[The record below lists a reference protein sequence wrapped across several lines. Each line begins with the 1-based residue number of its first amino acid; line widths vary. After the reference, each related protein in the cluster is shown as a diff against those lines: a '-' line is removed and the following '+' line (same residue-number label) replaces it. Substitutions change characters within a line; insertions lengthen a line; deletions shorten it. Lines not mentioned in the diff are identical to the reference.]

1 MNSHY
6 QLTPENEFR
15 YILNW
20 FRDFSEYE
28 KADFMAIL
36 IQWLLK
42 NSEICVNGISDESSM
57 ASVDPANCRPL
68 SIFLCRV
75 SGLTNTLLW
84 RSRYSCS
91 RLNVNISF
99 DSQVKLFK
107 EWTPKWPDQLRSR
120 LIDKL
125 NEIDSEFGLKLNQEL
140 EEALKV
146 EEEPPVVLNGID
158 VIHNGV
164 AMLAVTED

>member
-42 NSEICVNGISDESSM
+42 NSDIAVNGISDESSM
-57 ASVDPANCRPL
+57 ASADHPANCRPL
-68 SIFLCRV
+68 SIFMCRV
-75 SGLTNTLLW
+75 SQQP
-84 RSRYSCS
+84 SYF
-91 RLNVNISF
+91 V
-99 DSQVKLFK
+99 
-107 EWTPKWPDQLRSR
+107 
-120 LIDKL
+120 
-125 NEIDSEFGLKLNQEL
+125 
-140 EEALKV
+140 
-146 EEEPPVVLNGID
+146 
-158 VIHNGV
+158 
-164 AMLAVTED
+164 

>member
-15 YILNW
+15 YIISW
-20 FRDFSEYE
+20 FTEFSDFE

-42 NSEICVNGISDESSM
+42 NSEINVNGMNDDSSM
-57 ASVDPANCRPL
+57 ASDAGKPL

-75 SGLTNTLLW
+75 SRLAIMFRVHL
-84 RSRYSCS
+84 
-91 RLNVNISF
+91 RLNCFQHLI

-107 EWTPKWPDQLRSR
+107 EWTPKWPDHLRSK
-120 LIDKL
+120 LVDKL

-146 EEEPPVVLNGID
+146 EEETLAVQNGID
-158 VIHNGV
+158 VVHNGV

>member
-6 QLTPENEFR
+6 QLTPEQEFR
-15 YILNW
+15 YVISW
-20 FRDFSEYE
+20 FTEFSDFE

-42 NSEICVNGISDESSM
+42 NSEINVNGMNDDSSLASDGGK
-57 ASVDPANCRPL
+57 PL

-75 SGLTNTLLW
+75 SRFAIMFHVHL
-84 RSRYSCS
+84 
-91 RLNVNISF
+91 RLNYFQHMI

-107 EWTPKWPDQLRSR
+107 EWTPKWPDHLRSK
-120 LIDKL
+120 LVDKL

-146 EEEPPVVLNGID
+146 EEETLAIQNGLDVV
-158 VIHNGV
+158 HNGV